1 METQD
6 QEPLL
11 AEIVENGL
19 QKVQSELTPDEN
31 KALDIF
37 LSQRDKGGSC
47 TKALAYELQ
56 EDLFR
61 LYVNGTSI
69 QDIAKLRPN
78 LSLGQICHAAVEY
91 KWKETKDNYT
101 TASIK
106 RNEERLPFLLASS
119 VEYIADQITASHL
132 LNGQKIKNYILT
144 GDPEYIKDVPLGNF
158 KQYKELVDALVKLST
173 IGQPSGKGGNP
184 SLTINNNVNAGEAPG
199 IDAGGDTLA
208 KLASQKKAR

>member
-31 KALDIF
+31 KALTNF
-37 LSQRDKGGSC
+37 LAQKDKGGSL
-47 TKALAYELQ
+47 TKVLAAPLQ
-56 EDLFR
+56 EELFR

-69 QDIAKLRPN
+69 QDIAKLNPN

-91 KWKETKDNYT
+91 KWKETKDSYVE
-101 TASIK
+101 AAIQ
-106 RNEERLPFLLASS
+106 RNKERLPQMLSES
-119 VEYIADQITASHL
+119 VEYIADLITATHKF
-132 LNGQKIKNYILT
+132 NGDKIKKYIQT
-144 GDPEYIKDVPLGNF
+144 GEEEYIAGINLGNF
-158 KQYKELVDALVKLST
+158 KNYKELVEAMSKLMGS
-173 IGQPSGKGGNP
+173 GQQPGKPSV
-184 SLTINNNVNAGEAPG
+184 TINNNVQGGEAPG